1 MEENNQKLSLN
12 DLSTRID
19 KIEKDLADSL
29 ELDKILSTRILENT
43 EAIRN
48 KDYSIN
54 SIVAELDRIQRQLNT
69 FIVIY
74 NVIKITVFIIF
85 FIALVY
91 CAGYVAYHTQ

>member
-29 ELDKILSTRILENT
+29 ELDKMLSTRILENT

-48 KDYSIN
+48 KDYSIMT
-54 SIVAELDRIQRQLNT
+54 IGEELDRIQRQLNT
-69 FIVIY
+69 FVVIY
-74 NVIKITVFIIF
+74 NAIKIATFIVFL
-85 FIALVY
+85 IALIY